1 MKKYEEQANVTGSI
15 IKKARLKKKL
25 SKSEVCRRLQL
36 HAVYIDRIQ
45 LYKMEEGFMSIKD
58 FELLALRKVLNIS
71 FEDLDKTI
79 M

>member
-36 HAVYIDRIQ
+36 HAVDIDRIQ

-71 FEDLDKTI
+71 FEDLDNTI